1 MCNGV
6 KTARCAK
13 KRKAQKTPHPAALRQ
28 ELRCSEQGISAM
40 RRAYVF
46 MCKKC
51 FFLFPHTPFFFFFKK
66 VKDKEKEKDKDKE
79 KEQEKENI

>member
-1 MCNGV
+1 MKTAQRVKSEGV
-6 KTARCAK
+6 KRRDTVGRGKNCFDRSREIRQCARAN
-13 KRKAQKTPHPAALRQ
+13 
-28 ELRCSEQGISAM
+28 
-40 RRAYVF
+40 VF

-66 VKDKEKEKDKDKE
+66 VKDKEKEKEKDKDKE

>member
-1 MCNGV
+1 
-6 KTARCAK
+6 
-13 KRKAQKTPHPAALRQ
+13 
-28 ELRCSEQGISAM
+28 
-40 RRAYVF
+40 

-79 KEQEKENI
+79 KEQKKIYNARRARQKSLLQREKFMRIEFFC

>member
-1 MCNGV
+1 
-6 KTARCAK
+6 
-13 KRKAQKTPHPAALRQ
+13 
-28 ELRCSEQGISAM
+28 
-40 RRAYVF
+40 

-79 KEQEKENI
+79 KEQEKENIYRASREAKKPFEKRKIYES